1 MPRPALLLVL
11 AATLLT
17 PPVVGQSDFVSADA
31 LRSAGLATFWQFQV
45 SLEPDQAILDAYL
58 VDDHLYLGTNDGY
71 VFALDAR
78 TGVLRWLQ
86 PVTRSGYRLRRPCHA
101 AGRTIFVTPVDI
113 QAYDKLTGDGVGR
126 QALRFPPGSGCA
138 SDGDRVFVGG
148 LDARVYAFDARTLA
162 VDWKIT
168 VDGPVR
174 ATPVVQGRDV
184 LIADDGRSVYCTTR
198 TRKGYRWSVMTSGAN
213 SADLVTDD
221 AGVYVASQ
229 DQSLYVYDLG
239 FVGGGGGHLRWRA
252 LFNAPLRDPPVVTPH
267 TVFQYVPGTGL
278 AALETG
284 QPYEVDERVRWMLPE
299 GRAALTVHEGR
310 VYVLGSEELLAVE
323 LKSGTVT
330 HRVPTPGLS
339 IGLPS
344 PDNASVYLVA
354 SNGRIFCA
362 RPIGAPPLRDSDIRA
377 AETPGTAQPPNEESA
392 ATQPAAAAAPPLDV
406 IRSRQTGAP
415 VGGKSKVTR
424 GFRGDGK

>member
-1 MPRPALLLVL
+1 MPRPSLLLLLAAALLTSPAVS
-11 AATLLT
+11 
-17 PPVVGQSDFVSADA
+17 QSDFVSADA
-31 LRSAGLATFWQFQV
+31 LRSAGLAKFWQFQV
-45 SLEPDQAILDAYL
+45 ALEPDQAVLDAYL

-71 VFALDAR
+71 VFSLDAR

-148 LDARVYAFDARTLA
+148 LDARLYAFDARTLA
-162 VDWKIT
+162 VAWKIT

-174 ATPVVQGRDV
+174 STPVVLGRDV
-184 LIADDGRSVYCTTR
+184 LVADDGRSVYCTTR

-213 SADLVTDD
+213 SADLVADE

-239 FVGGGGGHLRWRA
+239 FVGGGGGNLRWRA
-252 LFNAPLRDPPVVTPH
+252 LFNAPLRESPMITPH
-267 TVFQYVPGTGL
+267 TIFQHVPGTGL
-278 AALETG
+278 AAMETG

-299 GRAALTVHEGR
+299 GRIALTVHENR
-310 VYVLGSEELLAVE
+310 AYVLGTEELLAVE
-323 LKSGTVT
+323 LKSGAVMQ
-330 HRVPTPGLS
+330 RVAAPGFG

-344 PDNASVYLVA
+344 PDNASVFLVA
-354 SNGRIFCA
+354 SDGRIFCA

-377 AETPGTAQPPNEESA
+377 AETPGAAQPSKDENA
-392 ATQPAAAAAPPLDV
+392 ATQPTAAAAPPLDV
-406 IRSRQTGAP
+406 VRSRQTGAP

-424 GFRGDGK
+424 GFRGDRK